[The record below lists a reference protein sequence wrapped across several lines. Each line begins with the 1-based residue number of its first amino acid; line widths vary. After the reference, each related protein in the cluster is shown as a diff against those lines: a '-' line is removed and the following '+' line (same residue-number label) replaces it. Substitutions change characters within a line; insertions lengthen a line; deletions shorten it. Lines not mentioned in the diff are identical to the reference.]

1 MSSKEFRCLS
11 EHLKTANLAGVRLES
26 ELCGLMKS
34 KENKH
39 HNHTVST
46 FKGIKAVT
54 SFIPVFELFVK
65 SFNNVIGNV
74 IFKAGD
80 TPKMDLVGTL

>member
-1 MSSKEFRCLS
+1 MRSNE
-11 EHLKTANLAGVRLES
+11 VV
-26 ELCGLMKS
+26 

-39 HNHTVST
+39 HNHTVRT